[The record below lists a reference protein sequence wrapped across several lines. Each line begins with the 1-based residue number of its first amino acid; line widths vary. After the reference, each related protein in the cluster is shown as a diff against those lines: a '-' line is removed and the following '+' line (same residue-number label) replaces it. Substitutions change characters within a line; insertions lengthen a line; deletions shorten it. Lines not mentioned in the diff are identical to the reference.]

1 MEVTTLESSFN
12 KYPHVFSPIN
22 VGTMTLKNRIQ
33 FSPMICCLETP
44 SGEVTSEYIEWIAQ
58 QARTGASLITIG
70 GTSIDHDTGD
80 DFEGEIDVTT
90 DKNVIGLK
98 RMADEAHYRGAKL
111 SIELVHAGRG
121 AMPRLLK
128 DGVAIAPS
136 VFPATGGPE
145 GVGNTHIREMTYAD
159 IEHII
164 NRYAEIAERLARCE
178 FDAIMLHAAHGNL
191 IAQFMSPRFN
201 HRTDWYGGS
210 FENRMR
216 FPLQIMKEIR
226 RRVGHRINI
235 DMRISGEE
243 LIPGGLTTE
252 DMIEFVKLAQE
263 YVDSVHVS
271 VGMIIE
277 SDYFYYSMPPYYHP
291 HCHNVKYAEAFKK
304 CPDIHIPVTTVGS
317 ITTIAEAEEILAAGK
332 ADMVAMARP
341 LMAEPNLL
349 KNAYAGKPEASR
361 PCLRCFECAPNVM
374 QHLHCAV
381 NPVCGRETQYRVIQK
396 ADERKKAVVI
406 GGGVSGMMAVQTL
419 LKRGHEVTLFEKE
432 DTLGKK
438 LYEISC
444 LSFKGDMRRFW
455 DWDVKTTMNSGA
467 KIVLGTEATPELV
480 MAENPDV
487 IFIATGSSLIVPPI
501 EGIEKAR
508 HILDV
513 DNKRVDVGH
522 KVVVCGGGLSG
533 TECALQLAMEGHDVT
548 VVDMLPVD
556 AFAKDASPSPRT
568 MLMAL
573 LKKYNVRLIGESKV
587 LRFTDKGVEIEDRNW
602 NRTLLE
608 ADTAVNA
615 LGMKSDSDVVAKF
628 AGLIPEVYVVGDAA
642 QVNNIRHA
650 NQSAFIYAVE
660 C

>member
-1 MEVTTLESSFN
+1 MESSFN
-12 KYPHVFSPIN
+12 KYPNVFSPIK

-33 FSPMICCLETP
+33 FSPMICCLQSP
-44 SGEVTSEYIEWIAQ
+44 AGEVTTEYIEWIAQ
-58 QARTGASLITIG
+58 QARTGASMITIG

-90 DKNVIGLK
+90 DMNLIGLK
-98 RMADEAHYRGAKL
+98 RMADEAHYRGAKI

-145 GVGNTHIREMTYAD
+145 GVGNSHIREMNFDD

-164 NRYAEIAERLARCE
+164 DRYGEIAERLVKCE
-178 FDAIMLHAAHGNL
+178 FDALMIHAAHGNL

-226 RRVGHRINI
+226 KRVGHKINI
-235 DMRISGEE
+235 DMRISGHE
-243 LIPGGLTTE
+243 LIEGGLTTE
-252 DMIEFVKLAQE
+252 DMIEFVKLAQK

-277 SDYFYYSMPPYYHP
+277 SDYFFYSMPPYYHP

-317 ITTIAEAEEILAAGK
+317 ITSVAEAEEILASGK

-341 LMAEPNLL
+341 LMAEPDLL
-349 KNAYAGKPEASR
+349 KNAYAGKPEESR
-361 PCLRCFECAPNVM
+361 PCLRCFECAPNTM

-381 NPVCGRETQYRVIQK
+381 NPVCGRETQYRVIHPAQEK
-396 ADERKKAVVI
+396 KKAVVI

-419 LKRGHEVTLFEKE
+419 LKRGHDVVLFEKE
-432 DTLGKK
+432 DELGRK
-438 LYEISC
+438 LFEISN
-444 LSFKGDMRRFW
+444 LAFKSDMRRYW
-455 DWDVKTTMNSGA
+455 EWNVQKTMTSGA
-467 KIVLGTEATPELV
+467 KIYMGTEATPELV
-480 MAENPDV
+480 MAEKPDV
-487 IFIATGSSLIVPPI
+487 IFIATGSSAIVPPI
-501 EGIEKAR
+501 EGIEYTDS
-508 HILDV
+508 ILDV
-513 DNKRVDVGH
+513 DNRRVEVGQ

-533 TECALQLAMEGHDVT
+533 AECALDLAMEGKEVT
-548 VVDMLPVD
+548 IVDMLPAE
-556 AFAKDASPSPRT
+556 AFARDASPAPHT
-568 MLMAL
+568 MLAAL
-573 LKKYNVRLIGESKV
+573 LKQYHVKLIGDSKISK
-587 LRFTDKGVEIEDRNW
+587 FTSNGVEVEDRNW
-602 NRTLLE
+602 RRTILE
-608 ADTAVNA
+608 ADTIVNA
-615 LGMKSDSDVVAKF
+615 LGMKSDTDMVARF

-642 QVNNIRHA
+642 QVSNIRHA
-650 NQSAFIYAVE
+650 TQSAFIYAVE

>member
-1 MEVTTLESSFN
+1 MKSNFN
-12 KYPHVFSPIN
+12 KYPHVFSPIR

-33 FSPMICCLETP
+33 FSPMICCLNTP
-44 SGEVTSEYIEWIAQ
+44 GGEVTSEYIEWIAQ
-58 QARTGASLITIG
+58 QARTGASLITVG

-90 DKNVIGLK
+90 DMNVIGLK
-98 RMADEAHYRGAKL
+98 RMADEAHYRGAKI

-128 DGVAIAPS
+128 DGVAMAPS
-136 VFPATGGPE
+136 IFPATGGPE
-145 GVGNTHIREMTYAD
+145 GVGNTHIREMTYED

-164 NRYAEIAERLARCE
+164 NRYAEIAERLANCE

-226 RRVGHRINI
+226 KRVGKRINI

-243 LIPGGLTTE
+243 LIPGGLTTQ

-263 YVDSVHVS
+263 YVDTVHVS

-291 HCHNVKYAEAFKK
+291 HCHNVKYAEAFKN
-304 CPDIHIPVTTVGS
+304 CPDIHIPITTVGS
-317 ITTIAEAEEILAAGK
+317 ITSVAEAEAILAAGK

-349 KNAYAGKPEASR
+349 KNAYAGKPENSR
-361 PCLRCFECAPNVM
+361 PCLRCYECAPNVT

-381 NPVCGRETQYRVIQK
+381 NPVCGRETQYRVIQR
-396 ADERKKAVVI
+396 ADEKKKVVVI

-419 LKRGHEVTLFEKE
+419 LKRGHEVVLFEKE
-432 DTLGKK
+432 KTLGKK
-438 LYEISC
+438 LYEISN
-444 LSFKGDMRRFW
+444 LSFKSDMRRYW
-455 DWDVKTTMNSGA
+455 DWNVRTTTDSGA
-467 KIVLGTEATPELV
+467 KIYLNTEATPELV
-480 MAENPDV
+480 MAEHPDA
-487 IFIATGSSLIVPPI
+487 IFIAVGSSLITPPI
-501 EGIEKAR
+501 EGIEKVKS
-508 HILDV
+508 ILDV
-513 DNKRVDVGH
+513 DNRRVEVGQ
-522 KVVVCGGGLSG
+522 KVVICGGGLSG
-533 TECALQLAMEGHDVT
+533 TECALELAMEGKDVT
-548 VVDMLPVD
+548 VVDMLPAD

-568 MLMAL
+568 MLMAR
-573 LKKYNVRLIGESKV
+573 LKQNNVKLVGESKV
-587 LRFTDKGVEIEDRNW
+587 RRFTDKGVEILDRNW
-602 NRTLLE
+602 NEILLE
-608 ADTAVNA
+608 ADTVINA
-615 LGMKSDSDVVAKF
+615 LGMKTDPKVVEQF
-628 AGLIPEVYVVGDAA
+628 AGLIPEVYVIGDAA

>member
-1 MEVTTLESSFN
+1 
-12 KYPHVFSPIN
+12 
-22 VGTMTLKNRIQ
+22 MTLKNRIQ

-361 PCLRCFECAPNVM
+361 PCLRCF
-374 QHLHCAV
+374 
-381 NPVCGRETQYRVIQK
+381 
-396 ADERKKAVVI
+396 
-406 GGGVSGMMAVQTL
+406 
-419 LKRGHEVTLFEKE
+419 
-432 DTLGKK
+432 
-438 LYEISC
+438 
-444 LSFKGDMRRFW
+444 
-455 DWDVKTTMNSGA
+455 
-467 KIVLGTEATPELV
+467 
-480 MAENPDV
+480 
-487 IFIATGSSLIVPPI
+487 
-501 EGIEKAR
+501 
-508 HILDV
+508 
-513 DNKRVDVGH
+513 
-522 KVVVCGGGLSG
+522 
-533 TECALQLAMEGHDVT
+533 
-548 VVDMLPVD
+548 
-556 AFAKDASPSPRT
+556 
-568 MLMAL
+568 
-573 LKKYNVRLIGESKV
+573 
-587 LRFTDKGVEIEDRNW
+587 
-602 NRTLLE
+602 
-608 ADTAVNA
+608 
-615 LGMKSDSDVVAKF
+615 
-628 AGLIPEVYVVGDAA
+628 
-642 QVNNIRHA
+642 
-650 NQSAFIYAVE
+650 
-660 C
+660 